1 VPGLKQPPRTWCA
14 PGGELNEIF
23 GISLPSL
30 AGRSFARVVF
40 LAGVDEKFFRTRSR
54 SLAQMPST
62 RVLRR
67 SGENRADTAPPD
79 SAVNFLR
86 LSWPG
91 RDSHP
96 NYETDFPERCRQG
109 HARTLIVSQSEHGRQ
124 ARQLGRTAIL
134 DIIRSL
140 LRLRLVFEAPRR
152 LPHFSTL
159 KQKLHLVHSCDLVV
173 CEPAVP
179 RRRGDARL

>member
-1 VPGLKQPPRTWCA
+1 ML
-14 PGGELNEIF
+14 
-23 GISLPSL
+23 
-30 AGRSFARVVF
+30 
-40 LAGVDEKFFRTRSR
+40 
-54 SLAQMPST
+54 ST

-140 LRLRLVFEAPRR
+140 LRLSVVF
-152 LPHFSTL
+152 LG
-159 KQKLHLVHSCDLVV
+159 QGV
-173 CEPAVP
+173 
-179 RRRGDARL
+179 